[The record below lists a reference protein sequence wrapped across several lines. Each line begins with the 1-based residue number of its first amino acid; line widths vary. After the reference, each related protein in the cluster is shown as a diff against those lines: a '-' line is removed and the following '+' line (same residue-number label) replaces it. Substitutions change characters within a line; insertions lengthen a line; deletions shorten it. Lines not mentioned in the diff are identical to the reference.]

1 MENMYQRIDQRIWI
15 FVIREKSIRQAWK
28 KKDIA
33 TKTELDTAKTASKKV
48 VHKTVKVT
56 VEMKENKIAEKI
68 VKQKPMSDLNSR
80 KFEYVTIPS
89 E

>member
-1 MENMYQRIDQRIWI
+1 MS
-15 FVIREKSIRQAWK
+15 FVRNLSDRHEKK
-28 KKDIA
+28 EDIA

-68 VKQKPMSDLNSR
+68 AKQKPMSDLNSR
-80 KFEYVTIPS
+80 KFEYVTIPP

>member
-80 KFEYVTIPS
+80 KFEYVTIPP

>member
-1 MENMYQRIDQRIWI
+1 MYQRIDQRIWI
-15 FVIREKSIRQAWK
+15 FVIREKSIRQACK

-80 KFEYVTIPS
+80 KFEYVTIPP